1 MSNKTIWQINR
12 HFFDVFLSIIHKI
25 HMLKK
30 LVVFPNWYD
39 FTGEEVGGMGIGCI
53 LLSPVR
59 RFRAFLFCR
68 VQVWHAIGSA
78 CVSTTPCIKK
88 AVSLWKHVGVVAL
101 SQFRKTPHA

>member
-1 MSNKTIWQINR
+1 
-12 HFFDVFLSIIHKI
+12 
-25 HMLKK
+25 MLKK

-59 RFRAFLFCR
+59 RYRAFLFCR